1 MLRRCLE
8 RKSTCGALPR
18 DNFPWTIL
26 LALAA
31 GPSAWLALVT
41 LIAMEIVLGVD
52 NLAFVPILSAK

>member
-1 MLRRCLE
+1 
-8 RKSTCGALPR
+8 
-18 DNFPWTIL
+18 